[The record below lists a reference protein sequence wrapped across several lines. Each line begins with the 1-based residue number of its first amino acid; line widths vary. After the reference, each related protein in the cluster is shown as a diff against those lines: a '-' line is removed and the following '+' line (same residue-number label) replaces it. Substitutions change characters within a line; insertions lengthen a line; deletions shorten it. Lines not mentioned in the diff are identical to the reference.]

1 MIRALVFDFDGL
13 ILDTET
19 PAIETWEMMHAEA
32 GLTFTRDAARDIVG
46 HVDLPFDPWTAFDA
60 AVDRAELQ
68 RAYRRR
74 VRERLEKQVVLGG
87 VLDYLNEARTRGLH
101 TAIASNSPHSWI
113 DSHIG
118 RLGLISFFD
127 VIKCR
132 DDVERGKPEPDV
144 YEAVLKAFRIRGG
157 EAIAF
162 EDSAPG
168 SLAAKRAGLWCVA
181 VPNASTSHHSFG
193 HVDLTVKSLAD
204 EPLDG
209 LLKRFDRRATPP
221 GSAGILPAS

>member
-19 PAIETWEMMHAEA
+19 PAIDVWEMMHAEA

-60 AVDRAELQ
+60 AVDRAELE

-74 VRERLEKQVVLGG
+74 VRERLEQQVVLGG
-87 VLDYLNEARTRGLH
+87 VLDYLNEARTRGLR

-113 DSHIG
+113 DRHIA
-118 RLGLISFFD
+118 RLGLTAFFD
-127 VIKCR
+127 TIKCR
-132 DDVERGKPEPDV
+132 DDVTRGKPDPDV
-144 YEAVLKAFRIRGG
+144 YLAVLNTFGIAGH

-168 SLAAKRAGLWCVA
+168 STAAKRAGMWCVA
-181 VPNASTSHHSFG
+181 VPNASTRHHDFG
-193 HVDLTVKSLAD
+193 HVDLTVESLARQ
-204 EPLDG
+204 PLKQ
-209 LLKRFDRRATPP
+209 LLTHF
-221 GSAGILPAS
+221 GG

>member
-19 PAIETWEMMHAEA
+19 PAIETWEVMHAEA
-32 GLTFTRDAARDIVG
+32 GLTFTREAARDIVG

-87 VLDYLNEARTRGLH
+87 VLDYLKEARARGLR

-113 DSHIG
+113 DSHLG

-144 YEAVLKAFRIRGG
+144 YLAVLKDFGINGD

-181 VPNASTSHHSFG
+181 VPNASTNHHSFA
-193 HVDLTVKSLAD
+193 HVDLTVTSLAEQRLED
-204 EPLDG
+204 
-209 LLKRFDRRATPP
+209 LLKRF
-221 GSAGILPAS
+221 G

>member
-19 PAIETWEMMHAEA
+19 PAIDVWELMHVEA

-46 HVDLPFDPWTAFDA
+46 HVDIPFDPWTAFDA

-68 RAYRRR
+68 RAYRQR
-74 VRERLEKQVVLGG
+74 VRERLERQVVLGG
-87 VLDYLNEARTRGLH
+87 VLDYLNEARTRNLR

-113 DSHIG
+113 DRHID
-118 RLGLISFFD
+118 RLGLTSFFD

-132 DDVERGKPEPDV
+132 DDVDRGKPEPDV
-144 YEAVLKAFRIRGG
+144 YQAVLTAFGLQG
-157 EAIAF
+157 SEAIAF

-168 SLAAKRAGLWCVA
+168 SVAAKRAGLWCVA
-181 VPNASTSHHSFG
+181 VPNPSTRHHEFP
-193 HVDLTVKSLAD
+193 HVDLTVESLANQ
-204 EPLDG
+204 PLTE
-209 LLKRFDRRATPP
+209 LLTKFVK
-221 GSAGILPAS
+221 